1 MQLRIF
7 VFGYGG
13 HVCGAL
19 VYIPRIGIVGSRVK
33 SLSNYLGSCQI
44 APFYIPSVSAHVPA
58 LHASLVF
65 CCNNSYANV

>member
-7 VFGYGG
+7 VFGFGG
-13 HVCGAL
+13 RVCGSL

-33 SLSNYLGSCQI
+33 SLSNYLGNCQT
-44 APFYIPSVSAHVPA
+44 APSYIPSVSARGPA

-65 CCNNSYANV
+65 